1 MMAFC
6 QLYSLKNFQ
15 KKKNNAAAGYRGR
28 VKIELLKGAGLL
40 HHKRN
45 IHVISRVIAKST
57 EVARV
62 SRVTSHTVQAGLVL
76 SLRRVSLCD
85 QAQCSALEA
94 TSQEPVGW

>member
-1 MMAFC
+1 M
-6 QLYSLKNFQ
+6 
-15 KKKNNAAAGYRGR
+15 
-28 VKIELLKGAGLL
+28 KIELLKGAGLL

-76 SLRRVSLCD
+76 SLRRVS
-85 QAQCSALEA
+85 
-94 TSQEPVGW
+94 